1 MVLSACI
8 FRTLEER
15 SELFVKLKVSNG
27 GIITGG
33 PSESFKKGIVQDN
46 NTWGTSLQMLYE
58 VLYKRTM
65 GYE

>member
-1 MVLSACI
+1 M
-8 FRTLEER
+8 
-15 SELFVKLKVSNG
+15 FVKLKVSNG